1 MPHKVWLS
9 NLWNAVHQEHK
20 IKTYHTI
27 QFNLRETF
35 YITIEYF
42 NTFFNSLHIFTLLVL
57 YIQSILSC
65 TLNLIM
71 MTWSH
76 RNIVLFVMVMVM
88 HLYIT
93 YLYITYI
100 YSKVLYM
107 DASLLPT
114 TSTLV
119 IYIFTSEIWK
129 D

>member
-1 MPHKVWLS
+1 
-9 NLWNAVHQEHK
+9 
-20 IKTYHTI
+20 
-27 QFNLRETF
+27 
-35 YITIEYF
+35 
-42 NTFFNSLHIFTLLVL
+42 
-57 YIQSILSC
+57 
-65 TLNLIM
+65 M

-119 IYIFTSEIWK
+119 IYIFTSEI
-129 D
+129 